1 MVSDDARSSSDVCES
16 GSAGSVAQIHSQVD
30 SYVSALIVQTTMKRL
45 SSSPPRQAGRQAGRL
60 ARRREAAQ
68 KQRSPCLPLERVLVF
83 DAPTRG
89 LPPDTMHAMPTAT
102 REAGR
107 GGGATDGCLGAS
119 PIFRG
124 ARQPCEDFRRAHRRK
139 TGGRR
144 ASSTGVHHESSLTAE
159 PPPAA
164 RGTLGNRARHSTAN
178 QGSDF

>member
-1 MVSDDARSSSDVCES
+1 MRERQRGIGGSNPQPSRFICLSIDCSDDDEKVIILATE
-16 GSAGSVAQIHSQVD
+16 
-30 SYVSALIVQTTMKRL
+30 
-45 SSSPPRQAGRQAGRL
+45 AGRQAAGRL

-139 TGGRR
+139 TGGGR